1 MIRKYVVKVGKE
13 SFEVEVQEMQ
23 TQSAGP
29 NFQPNIIMPPS
40 VLTAPLPT
48 PKPKMPTSVTRQKSP
63 SGGKTINAMMSGSI
77 IAVLVKEG
85 DEVKENDA
93 VIKLEAMK
101 METVVNSPFA
111 GKVKEILVTERQAVS
126 AGDMLVV
133 IE

>member
-29 NFQPNIIMPPS
+29 NFQPNIIMPPP
-40 VLTAPLPT
+40 VMTAPLPT
-48 PKPKMPTSVTRQKSP
+48 PKPKMPMSVPRQKSP

-111 GKVKEILVTERQAVS
+111 GKVKEILVTERQAVT
-126 AGDMLVV
+126 AGDMLIV

>member
-13 SFEVEVQEMQ
+13 SFEVEVQETP
-23 TQSAGP
+23 TQSAAP
-29 NFQPNIIMPPS
+29 NFQPNIIMPPP

-48 PKPKMPTSVTRQKSP
+48 PKPKIPLGVARQKSP
-63 SGGKTINAMMSGSI
+63 GGGKTINAMMSGSI
-77 IAVLVKEG
+77 ISVLVKEG

-101 METVVNSPFA
+101 METIVNSPFT
-111 GKVKEILVTERQAVS
+111 GKVKEILVSERQAVT
-126 AGDMLVV
+126 AGDMLMV

>member
-29 NFQPNIIMPPS
+29 NFQPNIIMPPQ
-40 VLTAPLPT
+40 VMTAPLPT
-48 PKPKMPTSVTRQKSP
+48 PKPKMPMSVTRQKSP

-111 GKVKEILVTERQAVS
+111 GKVKEILVAERQAVT
-126 AGDMLVV
+126 AGDMLIV